1 MNILL
6 IGASGMIGSRILAEA
21 ARRGHRVTATAR
33 DAARVP
39 RAPGVTAAA
48 LNLANA
54 AALTELA
61 RAADVIIAATAPRSS
76 GDPVIEA
83 ATNHAA
89 LTAAARTNGKRLVV
103 VGGAGSLNLPDGSA
117 VLANVPEAYQAEAR
131 AMKAVYLWL
140 KASSLDWTFFAPA
153 LMIAPGARK
162 PYRLGRDTA
171 LFAEDG
177 SSQISAE
184 DYAAALLDEVETPA
198 HRQSIMTI
206 GY

>member
-6 IGASGMIGSRILAEA
+6 IGASGMIGSRVLAEA
-21 ARRGHRVTATAR
+21 ARRSHKITATAR

-39 RAPGVTAAA
+39 MADGVTARA
-48 LNLANA
+48 LELTDA
-54 AALTELA
+54 AALAELA
-61 RAADVIIAATAPRSS
+61 AKADVIIAATAPRSS

-89 LTAAARTNGKRLVV
+89 MAAAARSSGKRLVV

-117 VLANVPEAYQAEAR
+117 VLPHVPEAYQAEAR

-140 KASSLDWTFFAPA
+140 KASELDWTFFAPA
-153 LMIAPGARK
+153 LMIAPGDRK
-162 PYRLGRDTA
+162 PYRLGRDA
-171 LFAEDG
+171 AVFAADG

-184 DYAAALLDEVETPA
+184 DYAAALMDEVETPA
-198 HRQSIMTI
+198 HRRSIMTI